1 MIAKI
6 TNYKKCLNF
15 KLIIISIM
23 AFALNCMPSLA
34 YDHYIN
40 VNGQNRHMIVYAPS
54 NLPQNA
60 ALVISMHGYN
70 QDAGYQQGQCKWN
83 AVADTAK
90 FVVVYPDGLNRAWDT
105 GGNSDIDFLQ
115 AIINEMV
122 SRHGIN
128 KDRCYLN
135 GFSMGGMMTYHV
147 AMARPKM
154 FAAYAP
160 VSGYPMDQGANS
172 STPVP
177 LIHTHGTGDDVCNYG
192 PVEGYVKKW
201 VNICGCNQTPITISP
216 YPSNKPGS
224 VASLYRW
231 TGGKDGTEVALL
243 KLAGKG
249 HWFSEDG
256 VASVYSSV
264 EIWNFC
270 KRYPAGADAPSV
282 KRITPEDNSFDLPA
296 ETSRTYT
303 ILFDSKVDP
312 TKMTAQFVGK
322 KTINMT
328 VKQKAMSATI
338 TLNIPADAELEDG
351 NYRLVVKNV
360 VSEGGGILKQV
371 EFNYIIGITDVDDF
385 EQPEQLLNQDW
396 ASMRDEIGEGIP
408 YGWKRVNSNSDGSSD
423 EKGSGEANTGGVR
436 LKYFSPGGDMEA
448 GMYISAR
455 DYQVCNL
462 SYGTYDEYRLGLTP
476 GKYRLTFKSIYWTQG
491 ASDSHDTFSMTLKG
505 TKGST
510 VLSEDNLPSSGCLA
524 DNADQQVKNSYS
536 HEYDFTVTTAD
547 NYILNFSYAAGWN
560 GIIIGDVKVETA
572 SSIPQYYKGGFKHA
586 YAEAVSL
593 YDEIKDTASASSIA
607 TLKNA
612 CTKLKSLIDQYAD
625 FTTTAPSKYQA
636 AIDALNK
643 AISAAKSAYATGI
656 NAVIADQIESNAV
669 YDMSGR
675 KIYNQGADNLQ
686 PGLYIINGKKYLIK

>member
-1 MIAKI
+1 
-6 TNYKKCLNF
+6 
-15 KLIIISIM
+15 M
-23 AFALNCMPSLA
+23 AFAVNCMPINA
-34 YDHYIN
+34 YDHYIT
-40 VNGQNRHMIVYAPS
+40 VNGTQRHMIVYAPN
-54 NLPQNA
+54 NLPKNA

-90 FVVVYPDGLNRAWDT
+90 FVVVYPDGLNRSWDT

-122 SRHGIN
+122 NRHGIN

-172 STPVP
+172 TTPVP

-216 YPSNKPGS
+216 YPKNKPNS
-224 VASLYRW
+224 VASFYRW

-243 KLAGKG
+243 KLEGKG

-256 VASVYSSV
+256 AVSVYSSV

-282 KRITPEDNSFDLPA
+282 KKITPEDNSFDLPA
-296 ETSRTYT
+296 ETSRTYSL
-303 ILFDSKVDP
+303 LFDSKVDP
-312 TKMTAQFVGK
+312 TKMTAQFIGK
-322 KTINMT
+322 KTIDMNIR
-328 VKQKAMSATI
+328 QKTPNATI
-338 TLNIPADAELEDG
+338 TLMIPADVELEDG
-351 NYRLVVKNV
+351 NYKLVIKNV
-360 VSEGGGILKQV
+360 VSEGGGILKQA
-371 EFNYIIGITDVDDF
+371 EFNYIIGITEVDEF

-396 ASMRDEIGEGIP
+396 SAMRGDIGEGIP
-408 YGWKRVNSNSDGSSD
+408 YGWKRVNSNSDGTSD
-423 EKGSGEANTGGVR
+423 TKESGDADTGGVR
-436 LKYFSPGGDMEA
+436 LKYFLQGGDMDA

-455 DYQVCNL
+455 EYEVCNL
-462 SYGTYDEYRLGLTP
+462 TYGTYPDYRLALTP
-476 GKYRLTFKSIYWTQG
+476 GKYCLTFNSVYWTQG
-491 ASDSHDTFSMTLKG
+491 ASDSNDTFGMTLKG

-510 VLSEDNLPSSGCLA
+510 ILSETNLPSSGCLA
-524 DNADQQVKNSYS
+524 DDADQQVNGSYA
-536 HEYDFTVTTAD
+536 HKFDFTITTTD

-560 GIIIGDVKVETA
+560 GIIIGNVKVETA
-572 SSIPQYYKGGFKHA
+572 SSIPQFYKGGFMHT
-586 YAEAVSL
+586 YAEAVSV
-593 YDEIKDTASASSIA
+593 YNEIIASSSASNIA
-607 TLKNA
+607 LVKNA

-625 FTTTAPSKYQA
+625 FAATAPSKYQN

-643 AISAAKSAYATGI
+643 AIATAQSAYATGI
-656 NAVIADQIESNAV
+656 NDIVADKIENNAIF
-669 YDMSGR
+669 DISGR
-675 KIYNQGADNLQ
+675 KVYNNSNSSMQ